1 MNDICGGFRQRISEE
16 DFSGGLQQR
25 FQWRISAEDFSRGFQ
40 RRISA
45 EDIFEVHPELNWF
58 VPSSIFVRLSCLAFL
73 LSNTPG
79 LLDWYK
85 SIIHFGI
92 FSRGIG

>member
-1 MNDICGGFRQRISEE
+1 MRVSVKDICGGFQRKISVE
-16 DFSGGLQQR
+16 DFSG
-25 FQWRISAEDFSRGFQ
+25 GFQ